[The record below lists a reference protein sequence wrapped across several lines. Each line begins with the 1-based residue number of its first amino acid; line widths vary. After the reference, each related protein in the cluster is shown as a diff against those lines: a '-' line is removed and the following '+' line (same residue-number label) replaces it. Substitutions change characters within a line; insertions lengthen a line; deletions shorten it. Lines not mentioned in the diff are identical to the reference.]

1 MEILFSQVLRRRQI
15 NFEETVMKKIVNIVS
30 VFLLSLFVIQSAQ
43 AAGETPFPADWKSWT
58 SVTTTL
64 TTIGALPGCDADV
77 SSFPPIYQETV
88 ETYCAVRPEGPGAV
102 GVLVK
107 PDVMAGYK
115 ARDGKMADG
124 STMILHLKELKLL
137 FVTGYKSGKPV
148 YAVFKE
154 DGTDATGAEGI
165 LSASACREC
174 HSGYQAFCSN
184 GQCGALK

>member
-1 MEILFSQVLRRRQI
+1 
-15 NFEETVMKKIVNIVS
+15 MKKTVHILS
-30 VFLLSLFVIQSAQ
+30 TLVFSLFVMSSAQ
-43 AAGETPFPADWKSWT
+43 AAGETPFPADWKSWR

-88 ETYCAVRPEGPGAV
+88 ETYCAVRPQGPGAV

-107 PDVMAGYK
+107 PNVMDSYK
-115 ARDGKMADG
+115 SRDGKMADG
-124 STMILHLKELKLL
+124 STMVLHLKDLKLL
-137 FVTGYKSGKPV
+137 FVTGYKGGKPV
-148 YAVFKE
+148 YGVYKE
-154 DGTDATGAEGI
+154 DGSDATAADGI
-165 LSASACREC
+165 LSANTCRVC